1 MLLLRD
7 LNRLPTAARGG
18 AVSIGNFDG
27 VHRGHAKLV
36 QRLRRR
42 ADEVGGPAVVFT
54 FDPHPATLLRPE
66 RAPTPLT
73 WIERRAD
80 LLAKAGADVLIACPT
95 TRELLSLSPQE
106 FFDRAIADGL
116 GAKALIEGPNFYF
129 GKDRAGDVKTLKSL
143 CDSRGI
149 SLEILDAAM
158 SEGETISSSRVRR
171 LLSAGAVGEAAALL
185 TEPYRIRGRVVAG
198 ERRGRNLGFPTAN
211 LDHVDTLIPG
221 DGIYAGRFAWPGG
234 ERATAIHV
242 GPNVTFGE
250 TARKI
255 ECHLLDFQGDLYG
268 APAEVTFLA
277 RLREVQPF
285 PSVERLVEALHA
297 DVARTREIVTMTG
310 DAAVSRPEA

>member
-7 LNRLPTAARGG
+7 LNRLPKAARGG

-36 QRLRRR
+36 ERLRRR

-54 FDPHPATLLRPE
+54 FDPHPATLLRPD

-73 WIERRAD
+73 WMERRAD
-80 LLAKAGADVLIACPT
+80 LLAKAGADVLLACPT
-95 TRELLSLSPQE
+95 TRDLLSLSPQE
-106 FFDRAIADGL
+106 FFDRAIAGAL
-116 GAKALIEGPNFYF
+116 EAKALIEGPNFYF
-129 GKDRAGDVKTLKSL
+129 GKDRAGDVKTLRSL
-143 CDSRGI
+143 CEERGI
-149 SLEILDAAM
+149 ALEILDAAV
-158 SEGETISSSRVRR
+158 SEGETISSSRIRR

-185 TEPYRIRGRVVAG
+185 TEPYRIRGRVVSG

-211 LDHVDTLIPG
+211 LDGVDTLIPG
-221 DGIYAGRFAWPGG
+221 DGIYAGKFVWPGG
-234 ERATAIHV
+234 ERATAIHI
-242 GPNVTFGE
+242 GPNLTFGE
-250 TARKI
+250 SVRKI
-255 ECHLLDFQGDLYG
+255 ECHLLDFKGDLYG

-285 PSVERLVEALHA
+285 PSAERLIEALHA

-310 DAAVSRPEA
+310 D

>member
-36 QRLRRR
+36 DRLRRR
-42 ADEVGGPAVVFT
+42 ADEAGGPAVVFT
-54 FDPHPATLLRPE
+54 FDPHPATLLRPD

-73 WIERRAD
+73 WMERRAD
-80 LLAKAGADVLIACPT
+80 LLAKAGADVLLACPT
-95 TRELLSLSPQE
+95 THDLLSLSPRE
-106 FFDRAIADGL
+106 FFDRAIVDALD
-116 GAKALIEGPNFYF
+116 ARALIEGPNFYF
-129 GKDRAGDVKTLKSL
+129 GKDRAGDVKTLRAL
-143 CDSRGI
+143 CDERGMA
-149 SLEILDAAM
+149 LEILDAAV
-158 SEGETISSSRVRR
+158 SEGETISSSRIRR

-185 TEPYRIRGRVVAG
+185 TEPYRLRGRVVSG

-211 LDHVDTLIPG
+211 LADVDTLIPG
-221 DGIYAGRFAWPGG
+221 DGIYAGKFAWPGG
-234 ERATAIHV
+234 ERATAIHI

-250 TARKI
+250 SVRKI
-255 ECHLLDFQGDLYG
+255 ECHLLDFSGDLYD

-285 PSVERLVEALHA
+285 PSAERLIEALHA

-310 DAAVSRPEA
+310 DSTIRPH